1 MGDDSAVEVLWLAE
15 GDSAAHTAPGFAAGV
30 PGWAVRQ
37 AEGLDAYAG
46 SASAQALVVSLA
58 GGEALAALQGWASLD
73 EACAEAAVVV
83 FCPHVDAEVALQLV
97 QRGVQDVVAHAEA
110 EALQTRLR
118 WALERKRLEREAR
131 RAYATDLMT
140 GLPNRQQFVEH
151 MSQLIALREREN
163 ATANLLVLRIDGLAG
178 IEAGHGPESANVVRR
193 KIAVRL
199 RANLRASDVV
209 ASLGAD
215 VFAVLLPSTTTLPDV
230 QRVVIKLMRA
240 LREPF
245 NVAGSAVG
253 VTAHVGAAQ
262 YPQDGAQPE
271 DLIRHGSHAAL
282 SKSYGQG
289 GAANE

>member
-1 MGDDSAVEVLWLAE
+1 MGDSAVRVLWLAE
-15 GDSAAHTAPGFAAGV
+15 GDSAAMSAPGFESG
-30 PGWAVRQ
+30 AVSWVVEQ
-37 AEGLDAYAG
+37 AQGLDAYASSG
-46 SASAQALVVSLA
+46 AAAQALVVSVA

-73 EACAEAAVVV
+73 EACAESAVVV
-83 FCPHVDAEVALQLV
+83 FCPHVEADVALELV
-97 QRGVQDVVAHAEA
+97 RSGVQDVVAHAQA
-110 EALQTRLR
+110 ESLLPRVQ
-118 WALERKRLEREAR
+118 WAIERKRIEQDAR
-131 RAYATDLMT
+131 KAYATDLMT

-163 ATANLLVLRIDGLAG
+163 ATANLLVLRMDGLSG
-178 IEAGHGPESANVVRR
+178 IEAGHGLESANVVRR

-215 VFAVLLPSTTTLPDV
+215 VFAVLLPSTETLPDV

-271 DLIRHGSHAAL
+271 DLVRFASQAAL
-282 SKSYGQG
+282 SKSYGHG